1 MFEVKKQLEWSKMKV
16 GFVIT
21 VALLCLLVAVF
32 FAGNIQDILTQ
43 KAEIKAQIPDLNG
56 LRKGAPVWIF
66 GLEVG
71 FVRNIHL
78 SPQYG
83 PIVTMEVKKDVLRF
97 IKQDSQASIQTMGLL
112 GDKFVEIGAG
122 SPSAGPIQRGG
133 MIKGKTQV
141 ELQDVIAT
149 SVSTINKTT
158 EFIGR
163 LDDFLT
169 KIETGQGTIAKF
181 ITDPTIYNNLSKT
194 TSVLLATLQEI
205 RDSKG
210 TLKMVLEDPSF
221 YNKMVAAAANLEELT
236 RTVKESSGTLR
247 KLIEDPSLYEKMSA
261 SASHVEGFS
270 KRLEEFA
277 SKIAEARGTFNKL
290 VEDPELYENLNR
302 GSKLLS
308 SILERIDKGEG
319 TLGSVVRSDELY
331 KGFSQ
336 ALLEFRKL
344 NEELETLL
352 KDIRQN
358 PKRYFKF
365 SVF

>member
-1 MFEVKKQLEWSKMKV
+1 MFEVKKQLRWSKIKV
-16 GFVIT
+16 GLVIT

-32 FAGNIQDILTQ
+32 FAGNIQDIFTQ
-43 KAEIKAQIPDLNG
+43 RVGIRAQIPDVNG
-56 LRKGAPVWIF
+56 LRKGAPVWLF

-71 FVRNIHL
+71 FVKNIHL

-83 PIVTMEVKKDVLRF
+83 PVVTMEVNKDVLRF

-112 GDKFVEIGAG
+112 GDKFVEIGSG
-122 SPSAGPIQRGG
+122 SPSAGQIQPGE

-149 SVSTINKTT
+149 SVNTIEKLT

-163 LDDFLT
+163 MDNLLT

-181 ITDPTIYNNLSKT
+181 LTDPTIYDNLSET
-194 TSVLLATLQEI
+194 TSMLLATLQEI
-205 RDSKG
+205 RGSQG
-210 TLKMVLEDPSF
+210 TLKLFLEDPSF
-221 YNKMVAAAANLEELT
+221 YNKMLAAAANLEELT
-236 RTVKESSGTLR
+236 RTVKESSGTLK

-261 SASHVEGFS
+261 SASHLEGLS

-277 SKIAEARGTFNKL
+277 NKIAEARGTFNKL

-308 SILERIDKGEG
+308 SIAERIDKGEG
-319 TLGSVVRSDELY
+319 TLGALIRNDELF
-331 KGFSQ
+331 KEFDQ
-336 ALLEFRKL
+336 ALLEFKKL

-352 KDIRQN
+352 KDIKQH

-365 SVF
+365 SIF